1 MSTTNLKKPN
11 VPKTTNATPT
21 APAGAEDKISNASSS
36 GTADGNGDKKGEFCF
51 GDSYLQNFVGN

>member
-1 MSTTNLKKPN
+1 M
-11 VPKTTNATPT
+11 PKTTNATPT